1 MAENAARSGLTLRRR
16 LRRAAREADS
26 WRPASNTL
34 MHRALIAFIV
44 LLIAGFSGAASAQP
58 PAGVPPP
65 AATLAPADAQRV
77 FTDLLQR
84 FFDAYARKD
93 IDGMTALYHT
103 GGPARVRRNA
113 VLVEF
118 DLRQIA
124 IGGLTV
130 RNTGADAGGG
140 RARAIVDLKVT
151 EREDEEDLERAPS
164 PRLHLPAG

>member
-1 MAENAARSGLTLRRR
+1 MNRV
-16 LRRAAREADS
+16 
-26 WRPASNTL
+26 
-34 MHRALIAFIV
+34 LIAFAAL
-44 LLIAGFSGAASAQP
+44 LLISVAATAAAQP

-65 AATLAPADAQRV
+65 AATLAPAEARRI

-103 GGPARVRRNA
+103 GGQARFRRNA

-164 PRLHLPAG
+164 PRLHLPAGRHGRVEDLERGVTGGRIGATSSRDTRRRS